1 MLVSDLL
8 HSCANDCVA
17 EAAILSIGGEFAS
30 RMQSAAEL
38 RGVSVGFLA
47 ANLVRDFAR
56 GASERDW
63 RHLVEAVRGQDFPV
77 LAGLQVILTKPD
89 RGRRP
94 ADPVEASALRFP
106 GGAEALHLGAL

>member
-17 EAAILSIGGEFAS
+17 EAAISSIGGEFAS
-30 RMQSAAEL
+30 RMQSAAER

-47 ANLVRDFAR
+47 SSLVRDFAR
-56 GASERDW
+56 GATERDW
-63 RHLVEAVRGQDFPV
+63 RHLVDAVRGQDFPV

-89 RGRRP
+89 HGRRVADRIGARSLGVP
-94 ADPVEASALRFP
+94 ADAGS
-106 GGAEALHLGAL
+106 LHLGAL